1 MPMGDYELNREL
13 RGLKNDKLM
22 TDRAVDAEKRIWA
35 EKLRGEVGKD
45 INDVLSGKKKVKLTF
60 GEVVSYKLKYYKNKI
75 KKILNKN
82 EQQFN

>member
-1 MPMGDYELNREL
+1 MGNSYELNREL

-75 KKILNKN
+75 KKILNKDG
-82 EQQFN
+82 QQFN

>member
-1 MPMGDYELNREL
+1 MGNSYELNREL

-22 TDRAVDAEKRIWA
+22 SDRAVDAEKRIWA

-75 KKILNKN
+75 KKILNKDG
-82 EQQFN
+82 QQFN